1 MARYPVKSAPET
13 SRLLLDAPALLVD
26 EFLCSRN
33 LSDVLGETIERI
45 ALATTEQEGRSERL
59 ATALQALSSD
69 RLQHVEAQARRIA
82 ALSEPAASHLLL
94 GLAEANLGGMEAE
107 FSSQRDALARSLWCY
122 VRAEHVF
129 ANAERAIQLHHYRDH
144 GKLYEAYD
152 LETPVPASAETI
164 DRQCLAE
171 EIAARMH
178 LDEVCTVDAVDLPA
192 EPSAMKAVD
201 DCHRLGGPL
210 LQPKGCRAAHA

>member
-1 MARYPVKSAPET
+1 LARYPVKSAPET

-122 VRAEHVF
+122 VR
-129 ANAERAIQLHHYRDH
+129 RSTCSRMPSGRSSSTTTAITENSTRHTIWRRRCQLRLKRSIASVSPKRSRRECTWMRSAQLTLSIYRRSR
-144 GKLYEAYD
+144 
-152 LETPVPASAETI
+152 V
-164 DRQCLAE
+164 R
-171 EIAARMH
+171 
-178 LDEVCTVDAVDLPA
+178 
-192 EPSAMKAVD
+192 
-201 DCHRLGGPL
+201 
-210 LQPKGCRAAHA
+210 